1 MAKLDNLVKE
11 FLNGNKDSFDLIYE
25 ETKKSVYLSIYQI
38 IKDKS
43 AIDDLMQDTYLKAI
57 EKMESYKLGS
67 NFNAW
72 ISTIARNNA
81 INYYNRRTK
90 IDLIEDKDY
99 DEDLSSN
106 DSTPLID
113 MALSILEGDEK
124 DIFIYHI
131 ILGYKFKDIST
142 ILNSTLKH
150 VFYIYQ
156 KAIKKIK
163 EQL

>member
-43 AIDDLMQDTYLKAI
+43 AIDDLIQDTYLKAI
-57 EKMESYKLGS
+57 EKMDSYKLGS

-81 INYYNRRTK
+81 INYYNKRSRV
-90 IDLIEDKDY
+90 DLIEDKDY

-113 MALSILEGDEK
+113 MALSILDGDEK
-124 DIFIYHI
+124 DVFVYHI
-131 ILGYKFKDIST
+131 ILGYKFKDISK
-142 ILNSTLKH
+142 ILDSTLKH